1 MVDLCAAPGSWSQV
15 MSTTQ
20 NHLKTFLQVLSKKLR
35 SERPEEERDAV
46 KIVAVDLQV
55 QTYIPHS
62 FGYLNVY
69 QAVQARSLRHW
80 GRPLGQAH
88 ILFLC
93 SCDLKLSALVEAVW
107 SGLASHHSSDLS
119 FLHEIL

>member
-1 MVDLCAAPGSWSQV
+1 MCCSWELEPGNYKSFGNI

-55 QTYIPHS
+55 
-62 FGYLNVY
+62 
-69 QAVQARSLRHW
+69 RW
-80 GRPLGQAH
+80 
-88 ILFLC
+88 
-93 SCDLKLSALVEAVW
+93 
-107 SGLASHHSSDLS
+107 
-119 FLHEIL
+119 

>member
-69 QAVQARSLRHW
+69 QAVQAQSLRHW
-80 GRPLGQAH
+80 GWPLGQAPL
-88 ILFLC
+88 LFY
-93 SCDLKLSALVEAVW
+93 AL
-107 SGLASHHSSDLS
+107 
-119 FLHEIL
+119 

>member
-1 MVDLCAAPGSWSQV
+1 MVDLCAAPGRWSQATINENI

-55 QTYIPHS
+55 QT
-62 FGYLNVY
+62 
-69 QAVQARSLRHW
+69 
-80 GRPLGQAH
+80 
-88 ILFLC
+88 
-93 SCDLKLSALVEAVW
+93 
-107 SGLASHHSSDLS
+107 
-119 FLHEIL
+119 

>member
-20 NHLKTFLQVLSKKLR
+20 NHLKTFRQVLSKKLR

-55 QTYIPHS
+55 QT
-62 FGYLNVY
+62 
-69 QAVQARSLRHW
+69 
-80 GRPLGQAH
+80 
-88 ILFLC
+88 
-93 SCDLKLSALVEAVW
+93 
-107 SGLASHHSSDLS
+107 
-119 FLHEIL
+119 